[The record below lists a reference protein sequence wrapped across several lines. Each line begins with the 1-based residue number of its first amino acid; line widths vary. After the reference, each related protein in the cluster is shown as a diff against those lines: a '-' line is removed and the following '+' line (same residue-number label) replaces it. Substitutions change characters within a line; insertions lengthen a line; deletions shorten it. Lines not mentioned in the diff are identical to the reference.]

1 MLINHSSVKFSEE
14 IWSGR
19 FNNLFNQKEIL
30 RPKNTVNSKWC
41 RSDPFKSGNDK
52 FRLKGKWKILHVSAS
67 SNPNKG
73 LVNVL
78 EMAEI
83 FSNNSQFQFYL
94 IGGQI
99 DDSMRQ

>member
-1 MLINHSSVKFSEE
+1 MINF
-14 IWSGR
+14 G
-19 FNNLFNQKEIL
+19 
-30 RPKNTVNSKWC
+30 
-41 RSDPFKSGNDK
+41 
-52 FRLKGKWKILHVSAS
+52 LKGKWKILHVSAS

-94 IGGQI
+94 IGGQM
-99 DDSMRQ
+99 DDLCGNDIKHFKNVHYLGKIKIEKIAKYFRSMNIFFILQGMIVRRMLY